1 MQTLRIRGVRTVQI
15 ATFAL
20 AAATLVG
27 CTTVQTPTKGDPLE
41 GLNRTIFTVNDKL
54 DQYALKPVAKGYV
67 WATPQPV
74 RDSVTNFFSNIGDV
88 YIAANNLLQLK
99 ITDATEDIMRFAMNS
114 TFGIGGLLDFATAAG
129 LPRHH
134 EDFGLTLG
142 RWGVPAGPYLVLPL
156 FGPSSIRD
164 STGYVVD
171 FRFNLIHYTKPA
183 ARNPLYVAQF
193 ISARSDLL
201 GASDLLQAAALDK
214 YSFVRDAYTQ
224 QRASLLRG
232 SGASSAPLPNYGDP
246 DAPGGADAA
255 PAPGAS
261 GTAPAGLPDYS
272 DPGDSSA
279 PAAPANGASGSEPAG
294 LPNYTDPGDSAAP
307 AAPANG
313 ASGAAP
319 VDQTAPAN
327 DAQTAQPAV
336 SASSA
341 KAASAPAA
349 AAPAAAAPASA
360 AAAIAVPVPVK

>member
-1 MQTLRIRGVRTVQI
+1 MKMRT
-15 ATFAL
+15 TAL
-20 AAATLVG
+20 ALLVAGISTG
-27 CTTVQTPTKGDPLE
+27 CASGPDRKPGDPLE
-41 GLNRTIFTVNDKL
+41 PMNRQIFTFNDALDRTIA
-54 DQYALKPVAKGYV
+54 QPVARGYQKV
-67 WATPQPV
+67 TPQPI
-74 RDSVTNFFSNIGDV
+74 RQAISNFFSNLGDLGN
-88 YIAANNLLQLK
+88 AANNILQLK
-99 ITDATEDIMRFAMNS
+99 ITDATEDIMRFVMNS
-114 TFGIGGLLDFATAAG
+114 TFGIGGLVDFATLAG
-129 LPRHH
+129 LPKHH

-142 RWGVPAGPYLVLPL
+142 RWGVPSGPYLVLPL

-171 FRFNLIHYTKPA
+171 FRFNLIHYMKPA
-183 ARNPLYVAQF
+183 VRNPLYVAQF

-232 SGASSAPLPNYGDP
+232 SNPNAAPLPNYGDP
-246 DAPGGADAA
+246 DAPGGAA

-279 PAAPANGASGSEPAG
+279 PAAQANGGSGSEPAG

-327 DAQTAQPAV
+327 GAQPAQPAV

-349 AAPAAAAPASA
+349 AAPASA
-360 AAAIAVPVPVK
+360 TAAIAVPVPVK